1 MPPAAG
7 PGLKRFPKLVEASLA
22 LHLTRKIAR
31 VVSGAERD
39 LAARRMAVD
48 LVNPDDL
55 DAFMKALGCDAIVT
69 ARVLGPGRTYTV
81 VWSQGPPGW
90 RCG

>member
-1 MPPAAG
+1 MAD
-7 PGLKRFPKLVEASLA
+7 

-39 LAARRMAVD
+39 LAARRMAAD

-55 DAFMKALGCDAIVT
+55 DAFMKALDCDAVVT
-69 ARVLGPGRTYTV
+69 ARVLGPGRTYAV
-81 VWSQGPPGW
+81 GWSQVHIGLGGADDTGPRPMDGRSRW
-90 RCG
+90 AGN